1 MDAQSEAVAFAE
13 ERRVSGARVGAE
25 LHGES
30 DDLRQRGESELDGA
44 STLDS
49 LGSRAWGPTD
59 RHPIA
64 DEPNLIPVVDW
75 KVAQDYAQGD
85 EHFLRAV
92 VDACG
97 EEGPELLRQ
106 LRHALRTRDAALMQR
121 AGHTLKGSLQYFGA
135 DATAALARQ
144 LERLGRE
151 GTTESATA
159 VLDLLERRLECML
172 ATLESFR
179 TSGRIPESLV
189 SESPH
194 ED

>member
-1 MDAQSEAVAFAE
+1 
-13 ERRVSGARVGAE
+13 

-30 DDLRQRGESELDGA
+30 NDLRQRGESELDGA

-49 LGSRAWGPTD
+49 LGTRAWGPTD
-59 RHPIA
+59 RHPLA
-64 DEPNLIPVVDW
+64 DEPNLMPVVDW

-85 EHFLRAV
+85 EHFLRAL
-92 VDACG
+92 VDAFC

-106 LRHALRTRDAALMQR
+106 LRHALRTGDAALMQR

-151 GTTESATA
+151 GSTASATS
-159 VLDLLERRLECML
+159 VLDLLERQLECML

-179 TSGRIPESLV
+179 TSGRIPESLA